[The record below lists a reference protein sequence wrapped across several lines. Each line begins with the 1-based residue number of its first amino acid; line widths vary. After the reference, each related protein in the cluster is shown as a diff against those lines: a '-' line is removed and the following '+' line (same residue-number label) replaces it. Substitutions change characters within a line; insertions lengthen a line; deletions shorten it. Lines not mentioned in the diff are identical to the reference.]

1 MTEAGWLSVLF
12 FAIALLYATVGQ
24 AGASG
29 YLAVMGL
36 FGFAP
41 DAMKTTALALNLLVA
56 AIGTYQFWRAGLMS
70 WRTFYPFGILGIPF
84 SLLGGAIQ
92 VPPHFYYVIVGVIL
106 ILSGVQM
113 VRSSLRKTPPADP
126 PAQAPFFPA
135 LAAGGVIGL
144 VSGSTGT
151 GGGVFLAPVILG
163 MNWVSVR
170 QTAAVTAAYN
180 LLNSAAAL
188 AGAYSILPAIPTALP
203 GWLVAVGLGGAIGAF
218 FGARH
223 LPESV
228 LRNLLAA
235 ILLISGLKLIVS

>member
-1 MTEAGWLSVLF
+1 MTDAGWLGVLF
-12 FAIALLYATVGQ
+12 FAIALLYASVGQ

-92 VPPHFYYVIVGVIL
+92 VPPHSYYVVVGVIL
-106 ILSGVQM
+106 MLSGVQM
-113 VRSSLRKTPPADP
+113 VRSSLRAAALPGPPAH
-126 PAQAPFFPA
+126 APFFPA
-135 LAAGGVIGL
+135 LVTGGVIGL
-144 VSGSTGT
+144 ISGSTGT
-151 GGGVFLAPVILG
+151 GGGVFLAPVMLG
-163 MNWVSVR
+163 MNWVGVR
-170 QTAAVTAAYN
+170 QGAAVTAAYN

-188 AGAYSILPAIPTALP
+188 VGAYKILPAIPAALP

-218 FGARH
+218 VGARR
-223 LPESV
+223 LPDNV
-228 LRNLLAA
+228 LRYVLAA
-235 ILLISGLKLIVS
+235 ILLVSGLKLIVT